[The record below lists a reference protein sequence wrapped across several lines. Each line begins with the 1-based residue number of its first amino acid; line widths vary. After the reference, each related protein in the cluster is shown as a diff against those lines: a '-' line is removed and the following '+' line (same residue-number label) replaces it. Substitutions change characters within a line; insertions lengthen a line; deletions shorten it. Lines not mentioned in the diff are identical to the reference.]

1 MENSIN
7 EDLTNEIEEYESFDD
22 MGLKEHIL
30 RGLYSYGFE
39 KPSAIQKKAIVPV
52 IKGGDIIAQAQSGT
66 GKTGTFVTATLERID
81 ENLNGC
87 QAIIVSPTRELSY
100 QIMNVFKQIGQFT
113 KNKFVPCVGG
123 TNIQI
128 FKQEMLEYNN
138 NNPIVIIGT
147 PGRIIDMIERRY
159 LSTRLVKMLV
169 LDEAD
174 EMLSSSFQVQIKSI
188 IQSLSKTIQICLFSA
203 TMPGEVIELSKKFME
218 DTTHILVKQE
228 EITLEGIRQYFIN
241 VQHERFKLE
250 TFCDLYKMISISQS
264 MVYVNTVNKAE
275 WLHKKLIENDF
286 TVGVIHSKME
296 PTERKDIMSS
306 FRKGE
311 TRVLISTDLL
321 SRGIDIQ
328 QVSIVINYDI
338 PNDKESYI
346 HRIGRSGRYGRK
358 GIAINFTSEQ
368 DYWKVQEL
376 EKFYQTKIEEMPS
389 DINLL

>member
-218 DTTHILVKQE
+218 LIWKQ
-228 EITLEGIRQYFIN
+228 
-241 VQHERFKLE
+241 
-250 TFCDLYKMISISQS
+250 
-264 MVYVNTVNKAE
+264 
-275 WLHKKLIENDF
+275 
-286 TVGVIHSKME
+286 
-296 PTERKDIMSS
+296 
-306 FRKGE
+306 
-311 TRVLISTDLL
+311 TR
-321 SRGIDIQ
+321 
-328 QVSIVINYDI
+328 
-338 PNDKESYI
+338 
-346 HRIGRSGRYGRK
+346 
-358 GIAINFTSEQ
+358 
-368 DYWKVQEL
+368 
-376 EKFYQTKIEEMPS
+376 
-389 DINLL
+389 